1 MRRNDAR
8 GFVIC
13 GGAGVARQGM
23 MASAVFFSA
32 LRWAG
37 NLGAFFR
44 ARSSLG
50 PEFLQLF
57 T

>member
-44 ARSSLG
+44 ARSG